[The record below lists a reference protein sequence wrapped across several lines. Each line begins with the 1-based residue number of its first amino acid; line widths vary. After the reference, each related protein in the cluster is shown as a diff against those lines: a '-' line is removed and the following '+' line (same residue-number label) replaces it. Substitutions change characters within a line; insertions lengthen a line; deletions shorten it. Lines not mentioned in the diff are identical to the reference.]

1 MLAAFEKEAKQV
13 NRPRLMVTA
22 AVAAGL
28 SNIESGYQI
37 PELGQ

>member
-1 MLAAFEKEAKQV
+1 MREAFEQEASQSNKA
-13 NRPRLMVTA
+13 RLMVTA
-22 AVAAGL
+22 AVAGGL

>member
-1 MLAAFEKEAKQV
+1 MREAFEQEASQTNK
-13 NRPRLMVTA
+13 PRLMVTA